1 MPPKYILHYLLFIVQ
16 QYINILKLPE
26 NLFCLNNTHRKII
39 IVTLPGITFILKIAL
54 KWWRGILEW
63 VNSMKL
69 YVWTS

>member
-54 KWWRGILEW
+54 KW
-63 VNSMKL
+63 
-69 YVWTS
+69 